1 MVGMNTHVEHMT
13 TLKNVYTTT
22 HIKAVPLKNLSD

>member
-1 MVGMNTHVEHMT
+1 MVIVNTHVEHVT

-22 HIKAVPLKNLSD
+22 HIKAVTLKNLSD